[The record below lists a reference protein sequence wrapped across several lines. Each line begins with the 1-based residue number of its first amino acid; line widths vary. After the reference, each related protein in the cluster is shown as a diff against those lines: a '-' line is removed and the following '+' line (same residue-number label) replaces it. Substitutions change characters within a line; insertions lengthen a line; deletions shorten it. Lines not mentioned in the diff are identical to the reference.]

1 MPFVPEKK
9 HHKYKVAITVH
20 GPKTKAQI
28 KRFRVALKKAV
39 SKVRGKLRETK
50 PKK

>member
-9 HHKYKVAITVH
+9 HHKYKVAITVQ
-20 GPKTKAQI
+20 GPKTRAQI
-28 KRFRVALKKAV
+28 KRFRAAMKKAV
-39 SKVRGKLRETK
+39 KKVRGKLRETK